1 MVHISFMIKVYH
13 EVLQIF
19 SLVLFYE
26 NLFTVTIVFIIN
38 QFCIAGMYR
47 FRVKAVREMLLQA

>member
-1 MVHISFMIKVYH
+1 MIKVYH

-47 FRVKAVREMLLQA
+47 LRVKAVREMLLQA